1 MNQLPLADVI
11 ASFRKAGVTKLLIKR
26 LAAND
31 NSKNQVY
38 LGGNFELLNLLPLSG
53 FRAKPSEKNRA
64 IIHADL
70 SLSWMRDDGTL
81 SPAPRSKVILYPQYP
96 EVRWSGFLLG
106 TSEGPNTLM
115 NEAARIE
122 GRILVFGVRADRTVV
137 ARVHAPDSPVGHE
150 LGPSGFFDDK
160 TALVEY
166 PLEDPGDQ
174 RDRLL
179 SHLKLIAARGWVDPV
194 RFDPQGHVV
203 PCLGPNCG
211 GVTLETLLGIK
222 ANSRAEPDFEGW
234 EVKQFGVRDFRKY
247 RALSPVTLMTPEPTE
262 GYYVTAGIE
271 AFIRKYGYPDTKG
284 REGRL
289 NVGGRFLVGTR
300 LPRTGLTLRLVGLS
314 DSGDKVEDADGGIE
328 LVDDSENVAA
338 RWPFPALL
346 EHWNRKHAKAAYIP
360 SMRQQD
366 PRQYRY
372 ADEVFLGIGTDF
384 GLFLKGLSSRLV
396 AYDPGIKLEG
406 CDGTDPKSKR
416 RSQFRIPFP
425 SLPSLYRRFE
435 VVGFA

>member
-1 MNQLPLADVI
+1 MNQQSLADTI
-11 ASFRKAGVTKLLIKR
+11 GAFRKAGVTRLLVKR

-31 NSKNQVY
+31 NSKQQVY
-38 LGGNFELLNLLPLSG
+38 LGGSFELLNQLPLVG
-53 FRAKPSEKNRA
+53 FRAKPSAENRA
-64 IIHADL
+64 IIHADMP
-70 SLSWMRDDGTL
+70 LSWMLDDGRL
-81 SPAPRSKVILYPQYP
+81 SPAPHSKVILYPQYP

-106 TSEGPNTLM
+106 AREAPVHLM
-115 NEAARIE
+115 NESARIA
-122 GRILVFGVRADRTVV
+122 GRILLLGVRVDRTVI
-137 ARVHAPDSPVGHE
+137 ARVHARDSPVAIE
-150 LGPSGFFDDK
+150 LDRSGLFDGA

-179 SHLKLIAARGWVDPV
+179 RHLKVIAAKGWVDPV
-194 RFDPQGHVV
+194 RFDRQGQMV

-222 ANSRAEPDFEGW
+222 ANSRSEPDFEGW
-234 EVKQFGVRDFRKY
+234 EVKQFGVKDFKKF
-247 RALSPVTLMTPEPTE
+247 RALSAVTLMTPEPTE
-262 GYYVTAGIE
+262 GYYVTAGVE

-284 REGRL
+284 RENRL

-300 LPRTGLTLRLVGLS
+300 LARTGLTLRLVGIGE
-314 DSGDKVEDADGGIE
+314 SGDTVENAQGGIE
-328 LVDDSENVAA
+328 LVDDTNTVAA

-346 EHWNRKHAKAAYIP
+346 EHWNRKHSKAAYVP
-360 SMRQQD
+360 SMRQKD

-384 GLFLKGLSSRLV
+384 GLFLKGLSSRIV

-406 CDGTDPKSKR
+406 SEGAEPRSKR
-416 RSQFRIPFP
+416 RSQFRVAFS
-425 SLPSLYRRFE
+425 SLPALYRRFE
-435 VVGFA
+435 VAGFA

>member
-1 MNQLPLADVI
+1 MNQLPLADII
-11 ASFRKAGVTKLLIKR
+11 AAFRRAGVTRLLVKR

-53 FRAKPSEKNRA
+53 FRAKPSEANRA
-64 IIHADL
+64 IIHADM

-81 SPAPRSKVILYPQYP
+81 SPAPHSKVILYPQYP

-106 TSEGPNTLM
+106 TRDGPSTLM

-122 GRILVFGVRADRTVV
+122 GRILFFGVRADRTVV
-137 ARVHAPDSPVGHE
+137 ARVTTPDSPSAVE
-150 LGPSGFFDDK
+150 LAGSGFFDDK

-179 SHLKLIAARGWVDPV
+179 SHLKQIAARGWVDPV
-194 RFDPQGHVV
+194 RFDSEGRTV
-203 PCLGPNCG
+203 PCLGTNCG
-211 GVTLETLLGIK
+211 GVTLETLLGIR
-222 ANSRAEPDFEGW
+222 ANSRSEPDFEGW
-234 EVKQFGVRDFRKY
+234 EVKQFGVRDFQKY

-300 LPRTGLTLRLVGLS
+300 LQRTGLTLRLVGFS
-314 DSGDKVEDADGGIE
+314 ESGDKVEDADGGIE
-328 LVDDSENVAA
+328 LVDDRADIAA
-338 RWPFPALL
+338 RWPFAALL
-346 EHWNRKHAKAAYIP
+346 EHWNRKHAKAAYVP
-360 SMRQQD
+360 SMRQKE
-366 PRQYRY
+366 PRKYRY
-372 ADEVFLGIGTDF
+372 ADEAFLGIGTDF
-384 GLFLKGLSSRLV
+384 GLFLKGLSSRLI

-406 CDGTDPKSKR
+406 TEGPDPKSKR
-416 RSQFRIPFP
+416 RSQFRIAFTA
-425 SLPSLYRRFE
+425 LPAVYRRFE
-435 VVGFA
+435 VAGFV

>member
-150 LGPSGFFDDK
+150 LGPYSFFDDK